1 MLTIENVCVCLKIKH
16 VAVGGRGEF
25 VHIKNCQVT
34 TCHTYNTWVIRLLQ
48 NQLHAE
54 EEGLYFLIKVLQRK
68 IMISVKVFVQVK

>member
-1 MLTIENVCVCLKIKH
+1 MCVTVCVKIKH
-16 VAVGGRGEF
+16 VVGGRGEF
-25 VHIKNCQVT
+25 VVHIKNCQVT
-34 TCHTYNTWVIRLLQ
+34 TCHTYTWVIRLLQ